1 MADAKPALQQEQGVE
16 GGCWIIWLCNLFRW
30 CIQITASY
38 SPLQISVNMLK
49 FESYHRLFLQLAL
62 VKSFFSLF
70 YRHELLQNSFP
81 VFHPR
86 LCQLPKPWSHQR
98 SPLLKLPTLCFTP
111 SSFPAPAGS
120 NVSSTSDYRILPQTN
135 LFVLKET
142 ALYLHILSFFY
153 NSHAAKDFSI
163 NSERQ
168 LRFFLRS
175 LSLKLSFTVMFTK
188 KVSLD

>member
-1 MADAKPALQQEQGVE
+1 MVYPNNSLLFTSTNICQDAQV
-16 GGCWIIWLCNLFRW
+16 WILPSLISTPCSCQVLLLIVLPPWT
-30 CIQITASY
+30 TA
-38 SPLQISVNMLK
+38 K
-49 FESYHRLFLQLAL
+49 F
-62 VKSFFSLF
+62 
-70 YRHELLQNSFP
+70 FP
-81 VFHPR
+81 VFHSR

-188 KVSLD
+188 KVSLV